1 MCVVITSI
9 QVEVNTARMLRDTLV
24 VGMAIY
30 ALGCERVCVVITSIQ
45 VEVNTARMLRDTLV
59 TGG

>member
-1 MCVVITSI
+1 MRLDVCVCVVITSI

-45 VEVNTARMLRDTLV
+45 V
-59 TGG
+59 